1 VVNIFRARK
10 ENTLLNMVLT
20 IFETNKANKLELL
33 RTITEKETN
42 RDPKMYLKTNY

>member
-1 VVNIFRARK
+1 
-10 ENTLLNMVLT
+10 
-20 IFETNKANKLELL
+20 LELL